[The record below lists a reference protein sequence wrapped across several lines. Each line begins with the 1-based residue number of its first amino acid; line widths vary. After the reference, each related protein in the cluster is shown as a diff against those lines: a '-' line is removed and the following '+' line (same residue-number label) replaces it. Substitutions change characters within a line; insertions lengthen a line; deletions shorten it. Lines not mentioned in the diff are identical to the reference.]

1 MTTRATLPGWL
12 APAPVSVRD
21 LSCLALRLVVE
32 QQLRE
37 ATGMVATAGWLHG
50 SLPGPVTRRTDGPV
64 SRDVALCEL
73 CTAESLVDDGHAPP
87 PVREVHRM
95 LNVAFWPARPVDAGY
110 ARGVWL
116 TLRWALGVA
125 SREPMDLPIRDAG
138 GRLVDETTIYTGL
151 LAQYGPAPAD
161 RERARR
167 GAAALAQQSRRLAE
181 LVEDTAERIHA

>member
-1 MTTRATLPGWL
+1 MTARATLPGWL
-12 APAPVSVRD
+12 VPAAVSVRD

-37 ATGMVATAGWLHG
+37 AAGMVATAGWLHG
-50 SLPGPVTRRTDGPV
+50 SLPGPVTGRPDGPGT
-64 SRDVALCEL
+64 RDVALCEL
-73 CTAESLVDDGHAPP
+73 CAAESLVDDGQVPP

-95 LNVAFWPARPVDAGY
+95 LGVVFWPPLEVDAGY

-125 SREPMDLPIRDAG
+125 SREPLDLPIRDTG
-138 GRLVDETTIYTGL
+138 GQLVDETSIYAEL
-151 LAQYGPAPAD
+151 LAQCGPAPGD

-167 GAAALAQQSRRLAE
+167 GAAALAEQSRRLAE
-181 LVEDTAERIHA
+181 LVEDISERIHS